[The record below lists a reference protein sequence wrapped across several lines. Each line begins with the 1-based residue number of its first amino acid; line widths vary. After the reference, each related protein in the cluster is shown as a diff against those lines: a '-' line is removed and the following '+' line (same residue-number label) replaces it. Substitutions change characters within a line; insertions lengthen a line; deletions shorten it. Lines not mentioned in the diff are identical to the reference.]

1 MALDC
6 RTLVL
11 EWHYQPTKGKTMNK
25 ATSEQIAAA
34 VAKQQ
39 KAKALAA
46 ISQIA
51 SASKE
56 SK

>member
-1 MALDC
+1 
-6 RTLVL
+6 
-11 EWHYQPTKGKTMNK
+11 MNK
-25 ATSEQIAAA
+25 PTSEQIAAA

-46 ISQIA
+46 IAQIA